1 MKRKRHPTGE
11 IIRILR
17 KADEGQSVEEA
28 CREVNISEETFYRWR
43 RKYGRMEMADAKR
56 FKVLEKEN
64 VELKKMLTLIDK
76 YSRQCLKIEVG
87 RKLKS
92 KEVLDALAEAMAKR
106 GLPRYIRSENGPE
119 FIARDAQNW
128 LDEMGMGT
136 IDLEPGSP
144 WQNPFVES
152 FHNRLRDECLNQ
164 EIFLS
169 VTEARIVIEEW
180 RRCHNRLHLHSGLGF
195 QSPDDFAR
203 NVAQLEPVPGT

>member
-1 MKRKRHPTGE
+1 
-11 IIRILR
+11 
-17 KADEGQSVEEA
+17 
-28 CREVNISEETFYRWR
+28 
-43 RKYGRMEMADAKR
+43 
-56 FKVLEKEN
+56 
-64 VELKKMLTLIDK
+64 MLNLIDE
-76 YSRQCLKIEVG
+76 YSRQCLKIKVG

-92 KEVLDALAEAMAKR
+92 KKVLDALAESMAKR

-152 FHNRLRDECLNQ
+152 FHNRLRDDCLNQ

-180 RRCHNRLHLHSGLGF
+180 RRCHNRLHPHSGLGF